1 MSGLTAGFPGNSI
14 EGTVKNEKT
23 KVLVIFEDGREV
35 LESMAKEA
43 RTHLEAKAAV
53 KVRAATE
60 VAIADILAA
69 DVYAFGVD
77 NAEAMAWA
85 ELRRILQ
92 GMNLAGRK
100 ALFFSGK
107 SGGADALKKAFEP
120 AELSVTTPVH
130 IAAKDDGKGSWAS
143 ALVAVI

>member
-1 MSGLTAGFPGNSI
+1 M
-14 EGTVKNEKT
+14 KNEKT
-23 KVLVIFEDGREV
+23 KVLVIVEDGREI

-43 RTHLEAKAAV
+43 KTYLDDNAAV
-53 KVRAATE
+53 KVRTATE

-69 DVYAFGVD
+69 DAYAFGVD
-77 NAEAMAWA
+77 NAGALAWT

-92 GMNLAGRK
+92 GINLAGRK

-120 AELSVTTPVH
+120 AELSVIHPVQ

-143 ALVAVI
+143 VLIAKS